1 MSRNNIAF
9 AEWGN
14 EWCRRLVAPVPSSSP
29 RCFFST
35 ASVLFLKEFFSPF
48 SSLSWFSLF
57 ALVLYLRF
65 ALFSPHSSA
74 FLSGL
79 H

>member
-1 MSRNNIAF
+1 MSRNSIAF
-9 AEWGN
+9 AEWVS

-29 RCFFST
+29 RCFFPT
-35 ASVLFLKEFFSPF
+35 ASVLFFKVLFLSF
-48 SSLSWFSLF
+48 SSLLKPSLF
-57 ALVLYLRF
+57 ALVLYLRV
-65 ALFSPHSSA
+65 ALFSLHSSA

>member
-1 MSRNNIAF
+1 MSRNSTDF

-14 EWCRRLVAPVPSSSP
+14 ERCRRLVAPVPSSSP
-29 RCFFST
+29 RCFFPT
-35 ASVLFLKEFFSPF
+35 ASVLFLKELFSPF
-48 SSLSWFSLF
+48 NSLSWLF
-57 ALVLYLRF
+57 LFVLVLYLRS

-74 FLSGL
+74 FLLGL